1 MARTT
6 KIVVRSRAG
15 RVMVGRPVSNL
26 LSSSVMS
33 VISSPMMCCD
43 MSGPDDDRDWHRDTH
58 TGTNIPRTQ
67 SRSGLLT
74 EIKTLKI
81 SVDFRDRQF
90 YVKQTY
96 TDGSFGIPNQTLQLE
111 IIILLCKRQQ

>member
-6 KIVVRSRAG
+6 MMVVRSREG
-15 RVMVGRPVSNL
+15 RVMVGRLVSSL

-33 VISSPMMCCD
+33 VSSSPMMCCD
-43 MSGPDDDRDWHRDTH
+43 MSGPDDDRDWHLDTH

-81 SVDFRDRQF
+81 SVDFRDRRF
-90 YVKQTY
+90 YAKHNNL
-96 TDGSFGIPNQTLQLE
+96 D
-111 IIILLCKRQQ
+111 